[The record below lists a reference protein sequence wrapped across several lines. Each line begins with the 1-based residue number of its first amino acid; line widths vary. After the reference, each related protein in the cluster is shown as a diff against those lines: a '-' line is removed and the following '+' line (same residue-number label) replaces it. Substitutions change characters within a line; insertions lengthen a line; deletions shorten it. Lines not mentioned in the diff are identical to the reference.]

1 MKIFISLSIVL
12 LLNSFTF
19 AQVQNPER
27 LDKRW
32 QTDTTKHSV
41 NLSEFIA
48 LMPRDGFQVLNY
60 PKFLDKKEALAV
72 FYKNEPVVAVEINN
86 SAKAY
91 SLNILSFHEISNDTL
106 NGIPILVSYC
116 PLCNTAIIFDRRLN
130 VDGKTKTAKFGIAG
144 MLRKSN
150 MVMWDDLTE
159 SWWQQIMGEAVVG
172 KLTNTQLKIIPSKVI
187 SVKEFFENYPNGK
200 ILSNKT
206 GFVQAEKKYGKN
218 MYVKYDSLGKNPK
231 RFFQDKV
238 DERLPAMERIVGLSV
253 NGEYKAYPFLVIK
266 KMGVINDKFNSQN
279 LVIFYNSGA
288 VSILDK
294 KELNESKN
302 IGSATVFIPRI
313 NGQILTFKKT
323 GKGFTDVQTNSI
335 WNISGKCTSGK
346 MKGKHLKAKNYG
358 THFAFSWFSFFPA
371 TKVYK

>member
-1 MKIFISLSIVL
+1 MKLLFTLFFSAAFYIS
-12 LLNSFTF
+12 FF

-48 LMPRDGFQVLNY
+48 LMPRDGFHVLNY
-60 PKFLDKKEALAV
+60 PNFLNRKDGLIA
-72 FYKNEPVVAVEINN
+72 FYENEPVVAVEINN
-86 SAKAY
+86 SVKAY
-91 SLNILSFHEISNDTL
+91 PLNILSFHEISNDTL
-106 NGIPILVSYC
+106 NGVPILVSYC
-116 PLCNTAIIFDRRLN
+116 PLCNSAVVFNRHLEI
-130 VDGKTKTAKFGIAG
+130 DGVKKTALFGIAG

-172 KLTNTQLKIIPSKVI
+172 KLTNTQLKIIPSQVI
-187 SVKEFFENYPNGK
+187 SVKEFFENYPNGQ

-206 GFVQAEKKYGKN
+206 GFVQAEKKYGQN
-218 MYVKYDSLGKNPK
+218 AYVKYDSLGKKPM
-231 RFFQDKV
+231 RFFQDKI
-238 DERLPAMERIVGLSV
+238 DERLPAMERVVGLSV
-253 NGEYKAYPFLVIK
+253 KKQYKAYPFSSIK
-266 KMGVINDKFNSQN
+266 NPGVINDKFNKQN
-279 LVIFYNSGA
+279 LVIFYKSGT

-302 IGSATVFIPRI
+302 IGTATVFIPEI
-313 NGQILTFKKT
+313 DGEVLSFKKT
-323 GKGFTDVQTNSI
+323 DKGFTDIQTNSI

-346 MKGKHLKAKNYG
+346 LKGKQLKAKNYG

-371 TKVYK
+371 TEVYK